1 MGITTKSGDKGFA
14 YIKDKSL
21 SKDDIIFDLLG
32 TIDETI
38 AWLVLCYN
46 LTNDVVFKSIVEKL
60 SAIAGLIAG
69 YGKIDLQEDIK
80 LMEDKT
86 LSFHHINIFTY
97 PYNDYN
103 KSIINLT
110 RSVVRRLERSFWKYK
125 QIYEIDDNI
134 GVYLNR
140 LSDFLYTFI

>member
-1 MGITTKSGDKGFA
+1 MGITTKSGDKGFT

-21 SKDDIIFDLLG
+21 AKDDIIFDLLG

-46 LTNDVVFKSIVEKL
+46 LTNEVVFKNIVDQL
-60 SAIAGLIAG
+60 SVIAGLVAG
-69 YGKIDLQEDIK
+69 YGNIDLHESIK

-110 RSVVRRLERSFWKYK
+110 RSVVRRLERLFWKYK
-125 QIYEIDDNI
+125 QINEIDDNI